1 MNRRLQI
8 LHGINILSF
17 VLLVIYIYF
26 WQHLAILSVMVGL
39 ETCVLLVGICSVFR
53 LRNHGA
59 DEDRKKLFKKSWW
72 LTIYSLIFIGI
83 YFFIVY
89 R

>member
-8 LHGINILSF
+8 LHGANILSF
-17 VLLVIYIYF
+17 ALLVVYIYF
-26 WQHLAILSVMVGL
+26 WQHLTILSVMVGL
-39 ETCVLLVGICSVFR
+39 EACVFIVGICSIIR

-72 LTIYSLIFIGI
+72 LTLYSLIFIGI